1 MNSSIKIIILIF
13 ICIILIYHL
22 IESKENW
29 VPWVW
34 NIPTR
39 DIYPRLYYDYRCS
52 PPVTHYYKPR
62 PIIVKSTLPRDIKF
76 NGFNGFLDSNPYDQ
90 DSMYSRYKYLD
101 YPDPRNPYDCRL

>member
-76 NGFNGFLDSNPYDQ
+76 TGFLDYNPYDEYG
-90 DSMYSRYKYLD
+90 MYSRYTYLD